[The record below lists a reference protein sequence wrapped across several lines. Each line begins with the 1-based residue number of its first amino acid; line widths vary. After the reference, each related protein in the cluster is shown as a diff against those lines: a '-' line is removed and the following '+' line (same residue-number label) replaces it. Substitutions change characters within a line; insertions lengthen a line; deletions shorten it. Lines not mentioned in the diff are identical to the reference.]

1 MAQGQ
6 ATKVK
11 KKKKSVLKRAAQ
23 SRERAEVNRAN
34 RTRVRTMMRRL
45 RTAITAGDATAAGNL
60 LHPTMSAIDQAIAKG
75 VLHEN
80 TANRYKSRLTLAYN
94 GVKAFSDHMLVADW
108 EAGSWKQPQIIPF
121 GPISFSPALTP
132 FHYGQAIFE
141 GFTAHR
147 TANSGIA
154 LFRPRDNFARMNRS
168 AARLAMPEIPE
179 SLFLEGVA
187 ELVRLD
193 RDWVPHR
200 EGGALYVR
208 PTYFGVDDTLL
219 VRPANRF
226 RLIVMTSPV
235 GPYFSQPIRLLA
247 EERFVRAFPGGT
259 GDSKAAGNYAG
270 GLLAARL
277 AQEKG
282 FHNVLWL
289 DGVERRYVEESG
301 VMNVFFVLDGKAITP
316 PLNGTI
322 LPGVTRDSA
331 LTLLREMGI
340 TAEQRQISIDEVLS
354 AHAAGKLTE
363 AFGAGTAAIVAPIAC
378 IRYRDRELQFPAVSD
393 SSVSARLRSRLVAIQ
408 TGREP
413 DKHNWLLPV

>member
-1 MAQGQ
+1 
-6 ATKVK
+6 
-11 KKKKSVLKRAAQ
+11 
-23 SRERAEVNRAN
+23 
-34 RTRVRTMMRRL
+34 
-45 RTAITAGDATAAGNL
+45 
-60 LHPTMSAIDQAIAKG
+60 
-75 VLHEN
+75 
-80 TANRYKSRLTLAYN
+80 
-94 GVKAFSDHMLVADW
+94 MLVADW
-108 EAGSWKQPQIIPF
+108 EAGSWKQPQIVPF

-141 GFTAHR
+141 GFKAHR
-147 TANSGIA
+147 TANRGLA
-154 LFRPRDNFARMNRS
+154 QFRPRENFARMNRS
-168 AARLAMPEIPE
+168 ATRLAMPEIPE
-179 SLFLEGVA
+179 SLFLDGVT
-187 ELVRLD
+187 ELVQLD
-193 RDWVPHR
+193 RDWVPYR
-200 EGGALYVR
+200 EGGSLYVR

-316 PLNGTI
+316 PLSGTI

-331 LTLLREMGI
+331 LTLLREIGVP
-340 TAEQRQISIDEVLS
+340 AEERQISIDEVLS

-363 AFGAGTAAIVAPIAC
+363 AFGAGTGGKLLLAGAPPDPAARPFLFFQVNKKRKVEAFAQKDPSFLNALAKKGKAPPWNVVAGNKN
-378 IRYRDRELQFPAVSD
+378 PATT
-393 SSVSARLRSRLVAIQ
+393 SASAPSGPASGTILRR
-408 TGREP
+408 
-413 DKHNWLLPV
+413 

>member
-1 MAQGQ
+1 MSMPIAITQ
-6 ATKVK
+6 VP
-11 KKKKSVLKRAAQ
+11 Q
-23 SRERAEVNRAN
+23 SRCTEA
-34 RTRVRTMMRRL
+34 L
-45 RTAITAGDATAAGNL
+45 R
-60 LHPTMSAIDQAIAKG
+60 
-75 VLHEN
+75 EN
-80 TANRYKSRLTLAYN
+80 SEFGST
-94 GVKAFSDHMLVADW
+94 FSDHMFAADW
-108 EAGSWKQPQIIPF
+108 EAGSWKTPQIVPF

-141 GFTAHR
+141 GFKAHR
-147 TANSGIA
+147 TPAGVA
-154 LFRPRDNFARMNRS
+154 LFRPRENFSRLNRS
-168 AARLAMPEIPE
+168 AVRLAMPEIPE
-179 SLFLEGVA
+179 TLFLEGVK

-193 RDWVPHR
+193 RDWIPHR

-208 PTYFGVDDTLL
+208 PTYFGVDETLL

-226 RLIVMTSPV
+226 RLIVMTCPV
-235 GPYFSQPIRLLA
+235 GPYFAQPIRLLA

-316 PLNGTI
+316 PLGGTI

-340 TAEQRQISIDEVLS
+340 PAEERQISIDEVLS

-378 IRYRDRELQFPAVSD
+378 IHFRDRDLQFPAVSD
-393 SSVSARLRSRLVAIQ
+393 SSVAARLRARLVAIQ

-413 DKHNWLLPV
+413 DIHNWLLPV

>member
-1 MAQGQ
+1 MP
-6 ATKVK
+6 TPIPI
-11 KKKKSVLKRAAQ
+11 
-23 SRERAEVNRAN
+23 
-34 RTRVRTMMRRL
+34 TRV
-45 RTAITAGDATAAGNL
+45 
-60 LHPTMSAIDQAIAKG
+60 SQ
-75 VLHEN
+75 
-80 TANRYKSRLTLAYN
+80 SRLTEALRENSEFGAT
-94 GVKAFSDHMLVADW
+94 FSDHMFIADW
-108 EAGSWKQPQIIPF
+108 EAGSWKQPQIVPF

-141 GFTAHR
+141 GFKAHR
-147 TANSGIA
+147 IPNGGVA
-154 LFRPRDNFARMNRS
+154 LFRPRENFARLNRS
-168 AARLAMPEIPE
+168 AVRIAMPEIPE
-179 SLFLEGVA
+179 SLFLEGVK

-193 RDWVPHR
+193 LDWIPYR

-208 PTYFGVDDTLL
+208 PTYFGIDDTLL
-219 VRPANRF
+219 VRPANRY
-226 RLIVMTSPV
+226 RLIVMTCPV
-235 GPYFSQPIRLLA
+235 GPYFAQPIRLLA

-316 PLNGTI
+316 PLSGTI
-322 LPGVTRDSA
+322 LPGVTRNSA

-340 TAEQRQISIDEVLS
+340 PAEERQITIDEIVS
-354 AHAAGKLTE
+354 THAAGKLTE

-378 IRYRDRELQFPAVSD
+378 IRYRERDLQFPAASD
-393 SSVSARLRSRLVAIQ
+393 SSVAARLRSRLVAIQ
-408 TGREP
+408 TGREA
-413 DKHNWLLPV
+413 DTHNWLLPV

>member
-1 MAQGQ
+1 MP
-6 ATKVK
+6 TPI
-11 KKKKSVLKRAAQ
+11 SI
-23 SRERAEVNRAN
+23 
-34 RTRVRTMMRRL
+34 TRV
-45 RTAITAGDATAAGNL
+45 
-60 LHPTMSAIDQAIAKG
+60 S
-75 VLHEN
+75 
-80 TANRYKSRLTLAYN
+80 KSRLTEALRENSEFGAT
-94 GVKAFSDHMLVADW
+94 FSDHMFVADW
-108 EAGSWKQPQIIPF
+108 EAGVWKQPQIVPF

-141 GFTAHR
+141 GFKAHR
-147 TANSGIA
+147 IPNGGVA
-154 LFRPRDNFARMNRS
+154 LFRPRENFARLNRS
-168 AARLAMPEIPE
+168 AVRIAMPEIPE
-179 SLFLEGVA
+179 SLFIEGVK

-193 RDWVPHR
+193 RDWIPHR

-208 PTYFGVDDTLL
+208 PTYFGTDDTLL
-219 VRPANRF
+219 VRPASRY
-226 RLIVMTSPV
+226 RLIVMTCPV
-235 GPYFSQPIRLLA
+235 GPYFAQPIRLLA

-259 GDSKAAGNYAG
+259 GESKAAGNYAG

-316 PLNGTI
+316 PLGGTI
-322 LPGVTRDSA
+322 LPGVTRNSA

-340 TAEQRQISIDEVLS
+340 PAEERQITIDEIVS

-378 IRYRDRELQFPAVSD
+378 IRYRERDLQFPAASD
-393 SSVSARLRSRLVAIQ
+393 SSVAARLRSRLVAIQ

-413 DKHNWLLPV
+413 DTHNWLLPV

>member
-1 MAQGQ
+1 MSSPIAS
-6 ATKVK
+6 TRV
-11 KKKKSVLKRAAQ
+11 AQ
-23 SRERAEVNRAN
+23 SRLTEA
-34 RTRVRTMMRRL
+34 L
-45 RTAITAGDATAAGNL
+45 R
-60 LHPTMSAIDQAIAKG
+60 
-75 VLHEN
+75 EN
-80 TANRYKSRLTLAYN
+80 SEFGST
-94 GVKAFSDHMLVADW
+94 FSDHMFVADW
-108 EAGSWKQPQIIPF
+108 ESAAWKPPQIVPF
-121 GPISFSPALTP
+121 GPLSFSPALTP

-141 GFTAHR
+141 GFKAHR
-147 TANSGIA
+147 TPAGVA
-154 LFRPRDNFARMNRS
+154 LFRPRENFSRFNRS

-179 SLFLEGVA
+179 SLFLDGA
-187 ELVRLD
+187 KELIRLD
-193 RDWVPHR
+193 RDWIPHR

-226 RLIVMTSPV
+226 RLIVMTCPV
-235 GPYFSQPIRLLA
+235 GPYFAQPIRLLA
-247 EERFVRAFPGGT
+247 EERFIRAFPGGT

-301 VMNVFFVLDGKAITP
+301 VMNVFFVLDGRAITP
-316 PLNGTI
+316 PLGGTI

-340 TAEQRQISIDEVLS
+340 PAEERQISIDEVLS

-378 IRYRDRELQFPAVSD
+378 IRYRDHDLQFPAVSD
-393 SSVSARLRSRLVAIQ
+393 SSVAARLRARLVGIQ

-413 DKHNWLLPV
+413 DTHNWLLPV

>member
-1 MAQGQ
+1 MP
-6 ATKVK
+6 TPI
-11 KKKKSVLKRAAQ
+11 SI
-23 SRERAEVNRAN
+23 
-34 RTRVRTMMRRL
+34 TRV
-45 RTAITAGDATAAGNL
+45 
-60 LHPTMSAIDQAIAKG
+60 SQ
-75 VLHEN
+75 
-80 TANRYKSRLTLAYN
+80 SRLTEALRENSEFGAT
-94 GVKAFSDHMLVADW
+94 FSDHMFVADW
-108 EAGSWKQPQIIPF
+108 EAGVWKQPQIVPF

-141 GFTAHR
+141 GFKAHR
-147 TANSGIA
+147 IPNGGVA
-154 LFRPRDNFARMNRS
+154 LFRPRENFARLNRS
-168 AARLAMPEIPE
+168 AVRIAMPEIPE
-179 SLFLEGVA
+179 SLFIEGVK

-193 RDWVPHR
+193 RDWIPHR

-208 PTYFGVDDTLL
+208 PTYFGIDDTLL
-219 VRPANRF
+219 VRPANRY
-226 RLIVMTSPV
+226 RLIVMTCPV
-235 GPYFSQPIRLLA
+235 GPYFAQPIRLLA

-259 GDSKAAGNYAG
+259 GESKAAGNYAG

-316 PLNGTI
+316 PLGGTI
-322 LPGVTRDSA
+322 LPGVTRNSA

-340 TAEQRQISIDEVLS
+340 PAEERQITIDEIVA
-354 AHAAGKLTE
+354 AHATGKLTE

-378 IRYRDRELQFPAVSD
+378 IRYRERDLQFPAASD
-393 SSVSARLRSRLVAIQ
+393 SSVAARLRSRLVAIQ

-413 DKHNWLLPV
+413 DTHNWLLPV

>member
-1 MAQGQ
+1 MSTAIP
-6 ATKVK
+6 V
-11 KKKKSVLKRAAQ
+11 
-23 SRERAEVNRAN
+23 
-34 RTRVRTMMRRL
+34 TRV
-45 RTAITAGDATAAGNL
+45 
-60 LHPTMSAIDQAIAKG
+60 SQ
-75 VLHEN
+75 
-80 TANRYKSRLTLAYN
+80 SRLTEALRENSEFGAT
-94 GVKAFSDHMLVADW
+94 FSDHMFVADW
-108 EAGSWKQPQIIPF
+108 EAGAWKQPQIVPF

-141 GFTAHR
+141 GFKAHR
-147 TANSGIA
+147 LPNGSVA
-154 LFRPRDNFARMNRS
+154 LFRPRENFARLNRS

-179 SLFLEGVA
+179 SLFIEGVK

-193 RDWVPHR
+193 RDWIPHR

-208 PTYFGVDDTLL
+208 PTYFGIDDTLL

-226 RLIVMTSPV
+226 RLIVMTCPV
-235 GPYFSQPIRLLA
+235 GPYFAQPIRLLA

-316 PLNGTI
+316 PLGGTI
-322 LPGVTRDSA
+322 LPGVTRNSA

-340 TAEQRQISIDEVLS
+340 PAEERQITIDEIVS

-378 IRYRDRELQFPAVSD
+378 IRYRERDLQFPAVTD
-393 SSVSARLRSRLVAIQ
+393 SSVAARLRSRLVAIQ

-413 DKHNWLLPV
+413 DTHNWLLPV